1 MIGEIMLYAANRAT
15 SGAVESVTR
24 KASWGGVAVF
34 LLLAGTT
41 FGLMAIFWW
50 LLSSFSPP
58 VAGALIAAGCF
69 AVGAVCLMMPKYLDW
84 REAQAKKPAEPVADT
99 VNAVKTE
106 VSEAV
111 DYFGPLRVVG
121 SAFMLGLGIARSVKR

>member
-1 MIGEIMLYAANRAT
+1 MIGEMILYAANRAT
-15 SGAVESVTR
+15 SGAVENVAR
-24 KASWGGVAVF
+24 KASWGGFAVF

-41 FGLMAIFWW
+41 FGLVATFWW
-50 LLSSFSPP
+50 LTTEYSPSVAASL
-58 VAGALIAAGCF
+58 VAGGCF
-69 AVGAVCLMMPKYLDW
+69 AVGTVFLMMPRFLDW
-84 REAQAKKPAEPVADT
+84 CQAQTKKPAEPLADT

-111 DYFGPLRVVG
+111 DYFGPLRVVA

>member
-15 SGAVESVTR
+15 SGAVETVTR
-24 KASWGGVAVF
+24 RASWGGIAIF
-34 LLLAGTT
+34 LLLSGTT
-41 FGLMAIFWW
+41 FGLVAIFWW
-50 LLSSFSPP
+50 LSSSYSPSI
-58 VAGALIAAGCF
+58 AASLMAAGCIIIGIGF
-69 AVGAVCLMMPKYLDW
+69 LMMPKILDW
-84 REAQAKKPAEPVADT
+84 WEAKAKKPAEPVADT

-111 DYFGPLRVVG
+111 DYFGPIRVVT